1 MINEIKKQLNCLANK
16 KKANILQKFFK
27 TGKGDYGEGDIFL
40 GVSVPDQR
48 KIAKKY
54 FNISRK
60 ELAVL
65 MKSNIHEE
73 RLTAVL
79 ILLEKQKKKEEVC
92 CFYLNN
98 FSGINNWDLVDI
110 SAWRIIGPFANK
122 ELLDDLYNSGN
133 LWKKRVA
140 MVSTFY
146 LIRKGDYDLTLY
158 LAEKIIKEDH
168 DLLHKAG
175 GWMLREVGKRSEEV
189 LIKFLEKYYTKMPRV
204 MLRYSIERIK
214 DRERFLRK

>member
-1 MINEIKKQLNCLANK
+1 MINEIKKQLNCLVNK
-16 KKANILQKFFK
+16 KKADILQKFFK

-40 GVSVPDQR
+40 GISVPDQR

-54 FNISRK
+54 LNISRK

-65 MKSNIHEE
+65 IKSNIHEE

-79 ILLEKQKKKEEVC
+79 ILLEKQKKKEEVGR
-92 CFYLNN
+92 FYLNN

-110 SAWRIIGPFANK
+110 SAWRIIGPFVNK

-133 LWKKRVA
+133 LWKKRAA

-158 LAEKIIKEDH
+158 LAKKIIKEDH